1 MYLWKI
7 CLSNLRYFRIIY
19 IQNQITCGTV
29 AVTIFFILSKSTH
42 YCHKAWCNEVGYQ
55 NCPTELN
62 EFWFASGYVLMWTLR
77 VFLGILILIVWCSL
91 STTLK
96 DWSNESHI
104 FGPVFGPVRQ
114 ENCLVSSPTFKC
126 YLFLFASWN
135 IISVV
140 FSGSCCSYN
149 KP

>member
-1 MYLWKI
+1 MTTWKNHPQKFLIIGPNFFFSMYLWKI

-29 AVTIFFILSKSTH
+29 AVTIFFIISKSTH

-104 FGPVFGPVRQ
+104 
-114 ENCLVSSPTFKC
+114 LDL
-126 YLFLFASWN
+126 YLDLCARK
-135 IISVV
+135 IV
-140 FSGSCCSYN
+140 
-149 KP
+149 

>member
-1 MYLWKI
+1 MTTWKNHPQKFLIIGPNFFFSMYLWKI

-104 FGPVFGPVRQ
+104 
-114 ENCLVSSPTFKC
+114 LDL
-126 YLFLFASWN
+126 YLDLCARK
-135 IISVV
+135 IV
-140 FSGSCCSYN
+140 
-149 KP
+149 